1 MEPLESTSIWM
12 IQSGIS
18 RLLANFPDRH
28 FAQVDIDRY
37 NRVLIEETEYIRDFL
52 ILHYKA
58 TNRDDSPFWDYCR
71 TMSIPPRLQ
80 EKMDIFTHNGRT
92 FREAD
97 ELFNDT
103 SWFAVLVGQLGS
115 PQGYD
120 PVAEMMSVEEIQNR
134 LVQIRETIANSADYM
149 PNHREFILQNCAA

>member
-1 MEPLESTSIWM
+1 M

-18 RLLANFPDRH
+18 RLLATFPDRN
-28 FAQVDIDRY
+28 FAPVVRDRY

-58 TNRDDSPFWDYCR
+58 TTRDDSPFWDYCR
-71 TMSIPPRLQ
+71 TMDIPPRLQ
-80 EKMDIFTHNGRT
+80 EKMDLFMNNGRT

-103 SWFAVLVGQLGS
+103 SWFAVMIGQLGR
-115 PQGYD
+115 PHGYD
-120 PVAEMMSVEEIQNR
+120 PVAEMLSEDETVER
-134 LVQIRETIANSADYM
+134 LRQIRATIANSVDYM
-149 PNHREFILQNCAA
+149 PNHREFIQQNCAA